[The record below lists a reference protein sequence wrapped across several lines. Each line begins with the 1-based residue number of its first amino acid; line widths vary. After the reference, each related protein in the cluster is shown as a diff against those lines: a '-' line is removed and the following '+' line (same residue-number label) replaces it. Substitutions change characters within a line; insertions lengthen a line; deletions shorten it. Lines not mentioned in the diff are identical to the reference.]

1 MIVTVC
7 VGVMHVF
14 RAGERAGSWTAAVE
28 QGVLWKPCGT
38 WSWSAALQSEWW
50 NHWIPQTTAYAN
62 GHFRVFHTK
71 LTLLKCFRHPQLP
84 VCESQLV
91 ILIVYRWSYEVV
103 SCCVTNTEFNGSI
116 HVVVYISA
124 SRKLGKSETGRYNF
138 LEVEAVAEHSKQKLP
153 ARGQKNPKKGDLS

>member
-1 MIVTVC
+1 MCSGLGRGSVLELQLSSKEFYGNH
-7 VGVMHVF
+7 VG
-14 RAGERAGSWTAAVE
+14 RGAGLLLCRVNDGIT
-28 QGVLWKPCGT
+28 GFHKPQRMLMDISGFFIQNLH
-38 WSWSAALQSEWW
+38 SSSALD
-50 NHWIPQTTAYAN
+50 
-62 GHFRVFHTK
+62 
-71 LTLLKCFRHPQLP
+71 RHPQLL

-124 SRKLGKSETGRYNF
+124 SLKLEKSETGRYNF

-153 ARGQKNPKKGDLS
+153 AGGQKNPRKGDLS